1 MKGVLNKESE
11 RPELMLEV
19 VDRMVDDRRSDNFKM
34 RLVRSYSAFWK
45 SGLKQENI
53 NSNKMDELKWQ

>member
-1 MKGVLNKESE
+1 
-11 RPELMLEV
+11 MLEV